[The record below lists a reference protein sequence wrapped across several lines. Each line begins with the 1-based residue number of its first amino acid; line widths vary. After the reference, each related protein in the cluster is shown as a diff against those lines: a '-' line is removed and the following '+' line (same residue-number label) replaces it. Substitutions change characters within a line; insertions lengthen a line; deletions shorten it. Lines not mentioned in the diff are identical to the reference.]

1 MNKVKDFFDKYSKYI
16 DDSEHDFVLVKKLLD
31 ELDINK
37 DDRVLDLG
45 CGKGVITNLLTS
57 YSPFVV
63 GQDLSTNMIK
73 RARKEKPDLT
83 FKEEDFYKSN
93 EVFDYIVIFDA
104 YPHFLDLP
112 SFKESLYRCLSLKGR
127 VAIVHDCSK
136 EMLDLFHKGEV
147 KAISR
152 SLYDVKKESSFYL
165 DLFDVVK
172 AKEDDSSYLIV
183 LKKKD

>member
-45 CGKGVITNLLTS
+45 CGKGVITNLLTF

-73 RARKEKPDLT
+73 RAREEKPDLT

-112 SFKESLYRCLSLKGR
+112 SFKESLYRCLSSKGR

-183 LKKKD
+183 LRKKN